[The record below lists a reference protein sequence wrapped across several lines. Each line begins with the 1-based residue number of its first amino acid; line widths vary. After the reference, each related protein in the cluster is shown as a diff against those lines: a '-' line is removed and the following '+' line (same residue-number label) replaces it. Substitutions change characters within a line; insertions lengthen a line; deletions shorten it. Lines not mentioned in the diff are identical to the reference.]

1 MTTKKTLKILM
12 SSQFW
17 KNGMTLKH
25 DILHKGTY
33 VLSPKDDGA
42 EILILILL
50 KKFSS

>member
-1 MTTKKTLKILM
+1 M

-25 DILHKGTY
+25 DILHKDTY
-33 VLSPKDDGA
+33 ELTSKDDEA
-42 EILILILL
+42 KILILILW